1 MMSEEKVI
9 VERVDNPD
17 TWQFTVHMNLDLEG
31 LPADI
36 QAFHDMMTW
45 LDSDWPYSKENR
57 IVSVCGYCEGAEYIN
72 PMIAPQDVKL
82 AGKMHNVKV
91 KIKRYCQDETCRGNR
106 PLVMRYMNN
115 DRHIEGKPGI
125 VYC

>member
-1 MMSEEKVI
+1 MSEENI
-9 VERVDNPD
+9 TVERVTDPD
-17 TWQFTVHMNLDLEG
+17 TWEFTVHMNLDLEG
-31 LPADI
+31 KPDDI
-36 QAFHDMMTW
+36 QSFHDMMTW

-82 AGKMHNVKV
+82 AGKMCNVKV
-91 KIKRYCQDETCRGNR
+91 KIQRYCQDETCRGNR
-106 PLVMRYMNN
+106 ALVMRYTSNQ
-115 DRHIEGKPGI
+115 RYVEKIPGI